1 MVNTIFD
8 WRSNRHAIRK
18 QVIIAKKCIKI
29 HQSKKSMINNS
40 INMKQESEKVDGT
53 VPIGFRGQKP

>member
-1 MVNTIFD
+1 MMNTKFD
-8 WRSNRHAIRK
+8 WRSNRQEIRK
-18 QVIIAKKCIKI
+18 QMIIEKKSIKI

-53 VPIGFRGQKP
+53 FPIGFRGQKP